1 MTPTISSV
9 VGNDQS
15 PSSTDQSHQ
24 SLGTLTPA
32 LPTGPSSPEE
42 LGWDSWGQK
51 EFMTANRNW
60 QAVLDFF
67 DSVVR
72 GRVSF
77 SCLRLQVTVSFF
89 GPAFAGWAY
98 QPGRRTLQGE
108 LETALQPLVDP
119 AGADQHVVVSAAGR
133 TDAGVHAYG
142 MPFSFYSWRPLSYDE
157 ITRVV
162 DSLQPGQL
170 RVMRVEEVPRHFHAT
185 FSAVWRRYVY
195 LFPLRPTSPPKHTT
209 CQTSASSNTP
219 NKKTAIDAAA
229 ANTSTSTV

>member
-1 MTPTISSV
+1 M
-9 VGNDQS
+9 G
-15 PSSTDQSHQ
+15 
-24 SLGTLTPA
+24 
-32 LPTGPSSPEE
+32 
-42 LGWDSWGQK
+42 
-51 EFMTANRNW
+51 
-60 QAVLDFF
+60 
-67 DSVVR
+67 R
-72 GRVSF
+72 GRVRRGVLSHGRQSMTKTLAIRLAGGLRCVCMCVASPAASSLPPPSF
-77 SCLRLQVTVSFF
+77 PRRPGPPKVTVSFF